1 MKHFSNFVLVLVLGV
16 FSTQLTAS
24 DISVAVASNFTG
36 TLEKLAKEFEKLPT
50 NSGSHKLV
58 ITSGSSGKFYTQI
71 KEGAP
76 FDLFLSADAE
86 RPALLVK
93 DDLADKSTLFTY
105 AIGRLALWSTKPN
118 LVDADGKILNASNVF
133 AHIAIASPKAAPYG
147 LAAQQVMTKLNAWDK
162 LQSKLV
168 QGENIAQTFQFV
180 ESGAAELGFVA
191 LSQLLETGKRAEG
204 SCWEVPVELHAPIE
218 QQAVMIKSARN
229 PKAVREFI
237 AFLKSEKARAIITAT
252 GYILPAPEKAE

>member
-1 MKHFSNFVLVLVLGV
+1 MNHISKFVLVLI
-16 FSTQLTAS
+16 FSAISTHLTAS
-24 DISVAVASNFTG
+24 DISIAVASNFTG
-36 TLEKLAKEFEKLPT
+36 TLIALGAEFEKLPT
-50 NSGSHKLV
+50 NSGEHKLV
-58 ITSGSSGKFYTQI
+58 ITSGSSGKFYAQI
-71 KEGAP
+71 KAGAP
-76 FDLFLSADAE
+76 FDLLLSADAE

-93 DDLADKSTLFTY
+93 DGLADKSTLLTY

-118 LVDADGKILNASNVF
+118 LVDAEGKILNANDAF

-147 LAAQQVMTKLNAWDK
+147 LAAQQVMTERGAWDN

-180 ESGAAELGFVA
+180 DSGAADLGFVA

-204 SCWEVPVELHAPIE
+204 SCWEVPIELHAPIE
-218 QQAVMIKSARN
+218 QQAVMIKTARD

-237 AFLKSEKARAIITAT
+237 AFLKSEKAREIITAT

>member
-1 MKHFSNFVLVLVLGV
+1 MKNTSVILPLLV
-16 FSTQLTAS
+16 FSLLKTDIVAA
-24 DISVAVASNFTG
+24 DISIAVASNFGG
-36 TLEKLAKEFEKLPT
+36 TLEKLAEEFEKLST
-50 NSGSHKLV
+50 NSGEHKLV
-58 ITSGSSGKFYTQI
+58 ITSGSSGKFYAQI
-71 KEGAP
+71 KAGAP
-76 FDLFLSADAE
+76 FDLLLSADVE
-86 RPALLVK
+86 RPAMLVK
-93 DDLADKSTLFTY
+93 DGLADKSTLFTY

-118 LVDADGKILNASNVF
+118 LVDAEGKILNASDAF

-147 LAAQQVMTKLNAWDK
+147 LAAQEIMTKLGAWDN

-191 LSQLLETGKRAEG
+191 LSQLLETNKRSEG
-204 SCWEVPVELHAPIE
+204 SCWEVPIELHAPIE
-218 QQAVMIKSARN
+218 QQAVMIKTARD

-252 GYILPAPEKAE
+252 GYILPAPEKSE